1 MADDEGNLSAK
12 SHRKKQAGPKAEKK
26 KQNKHPPEAAS
37 AERNRKAFSFKS
49 AVRAARQFRRKQDV
63 ETKRHHEPVVD
74 RTPLEP
80 PPYIIAVVG
89 PPRVG
94 KSTLINSLLK
104 NFTRQQLSDVK
115 GPITIVSG
123 KKRRLTLI
131 ECNNDINSMIDVA
144 KIADLVLLLIDAS
157 FGFEMEIFEFLNIC
171 QVHGF
176 PKIMGVLTHLDLLK
190 NNKALKKT
198 KKKLKTRFWTEVYQG
213 AKLFYLSGLVYGSYP
228 KVEIHNLGRFIAVS
242 KFRPLTWRVSH
253 PYILADRME
262 ELTDPEL
269 IRQNAKCDRKVSL
282 YGYVRGAHLQH
293 NSRVHIIGC
302 GDHTLEEI
310 SLLPDP
316 CPLPNAEKKRS
327 LNEKERLI
335 YAPMSGVGGVVYD
348 KDAVYIDLGGSQAG
362 KERTNPST
370 QVENRPGNELVSSL
384 IDTKQTIDSKMQT
397 SQLTLFK
404 DGAQIAPD
412 EVIEDDDY
420 SRPSEEIVVDENGR
434 RRRKAVFGDYENED
448 DKEEDGEDDEVIS
461 DDGEHSDEDDDDDE
475 RGSDDENDS
484 DDSDI
489 DDAVVE
495 SDEEDEFD
503 DEEEDDEIVLKLNS
517 KHARRELLLKKQTA
531 SEKGTENGREGDE
544 SQEDSEEEDEGEQEK
559 EEEEEGEEEHNGRE
573 SEEEYN
579 FNTKDNSMNDSESD
593 SIIDFPSL
601 KRKRKLDVTEKGNQD
616 HGVKKK
622 LKNETGS
629 VKQNAVK
636 GVKADKKNKEQTER
650 TGDKPSL
657 IDSNVESGSILEISN
672 DKESEEDSD
681 GDVNIVSY
689 GDSGEDASED
699 SGSEMEEGA
708 LKWKENLAQKAAAAF
723 LQRQRDTPNIQK
735 LVYGNALQNKK
746 EEREDEDSDED
757 AIGGIFKLKSM
768 KASESKGVLH
778 DRDCSLEVITTPL
791 RDWSQPEVL
800 QSIRDCFVT
809 GKWKDSEDAEMLLQ
823 DDDTISDDEM
833 FGDFEDL
840 ETGEVHTADDKHNSE
855 REGQEDEQDE
865 SEEEKT
871 DGADR
876 RMELKKKQKA
886 AFDAT
891 YDEGD
896 ETSYYDE
903 LKAQMT
909 EQAQL
914 NQSEFQDMDDETRTQ
929 YEGFRPGMYVRV
941 ELSGMPCEFVTN
953 FDAKYPVILGG
964 LLPSEDNMGFLQV
977 RFKKHRWHKR
987 ILKTRDP
994 LILSIGWRRF
1004 QTLPMYS
1011 VQDHNGRHRLLKY
1024 TPEHLHCMATL
1035 FGPIAPPGTG
1045 VLAIQST
1052 AGDMSDFRISATG
1065 TVLNLDK
1072 SVELVKKLKLTGTP
1086 MKIFKN
1092 TAFIKGMFNSALEV
1106 AKFEGATIRT
1116 VSGIRGQVKRA
1127 LKNPEGAFRATFED
1141 KVLIS
1146 DIVFIRTW
1154 YPVTVPNFCNP
1165 VTSLLLPPEQKAT
1178 WQGMRT
1184 VGQLRKDLGLKAPVK
1199 SDSLYKPVERVTRHF
1214 NPLVIPAKLQK
1225 DLPFKSKPKLMKKR
1239 TKPTLETKRAVVM
1252 EPHEKKAFTLMKQL
1266 YTANK
1271 EKQRK
1276 RKEKL
1281 QEKRKVFRA
1290 EQEKKDAKRQQKQR
1304 EERKKIF
1311 RMLGKAEQRKKKT

>member
-1 MADDEGNLSAK
+1 MADDEENYSAK

-26 KQNKHPPEAAS
+26 KQEKHPPEAAS

-80 PPYIIAVVG
+80 PPYIVAVVG
-89 PPRVG
+89 PPKVG

-104 NFTRQQLSDVK
+104 NFTRQQLSVVK

-123 KKRRLTLI
+123 KKRRLTFI
-131 ECNNDINSMIDVA
+131 ECNNDINSMIDVS

-253 PYILADRME
+253 PYILADRIE

-282 YGYVRGAHLQH
+282 YGYVRGTHLQH
-293 NSRVHIIGC
+293 NSQVHIIGC
-302 GDHTLEEI
+302 GDHTLKEI

-362 KERTNPST
+362 KERSNSA
-370 QVENRPGNELVSSL
+370 EGANRPGSELVSSL
-384 IDTKQTIDSKMQT
+384 IDTKQTIDSKMLT

-404 DGAQIAPD
+404 TLTYRFACAFETRRD
-412 EVIEDDDY
+412 EDY
-420 SRPSEEIVVDENGR
+420 TRPSEEVVVDKNGR
-434 RRRKAVFGDYENED
+434 KRRKAVFVDND
-448 DKEEDGEDDEVIS
+448 DKEEDVEDDDDVS
-461 DDGEHSDEDDDDDE
+461 NDGEHSDEDDDVNDNESDSDST
-475 RGSDDENDS
+475 GSDS
-484 DDSDI
+484 DDAVEQG
-489 DDAVVE
+489 DAKNEVN
-495 SDEEDEFD
+495 
-503 DEEEDDEIVLKLNS
+503 EEESDEIVLKFKS
-517 KHARRELLLKKQTA
+517 KHARRELTLKKQTA
-531 SEKGTENGREGDE
+531 SGTRTENGLEEGE
-544 SQEDSEEEDEGEQEK
+544 SLEDTEEET
-559 EEEEEGEEEHNGRE
+559 EEEEEEQEESEKHNEME
-573 SEEEYN
+573 SEEE
-579 FNTKDNSMNDSESD
+579 FNVHTNGESMNDSESD
-593 SIIDFPSL
+593 SEVDFPSL
-601 KRKRKLDVTEKGNQD
+601 KRKRK
-616 HGVKKK
+616 HGVKEKRNEHHSVKK
-622 LKNETGS
+622 KFKNETGS
-629 VKQNAVK
+629 LEQNAAK
-636 GVKADKKNKEQTER
+636 GVKTDKKNKAQTEK
-650 TGDKPSL
+650 TGDKTRL
-657 IDSNVESGSILEISN
+657 IDSDAESGSILEISN
-672 DKESEEDSD
+672 DRESEEDSD
-681 GDVNIVSY
+681 GNVSIESHDNSY
-689 GDSGEDASED
+689 EDENED
-699 SGSEMEEGA
+699 SGSELEEGA

-723 LQRQRDTPNIQK
+723 LQRQRDRPNIQK
-735 LVYGNALQNKK
+735 LVYGNVLQGKK
-746 EEREDEDSDED
+746 EEREDEDSEDD

-768 KASESKGVLH
+768 KASESKGTAH
-778 DRDCSLEVITTPL
+778 ERDCSLEVITTPL

-800 QSIRDCFVT
+800 QSIRDYFVT

-823 DDDTISDDEM
+823 DDDTISDDDL

-840 ETGEVHTADDKHNSE
+840 ETGEVHTAGDKQESE
-855 REGQEDEQDE
+855 GEGEEDEQDE
-865 SEEEKT
+865 NEQEKA
-871 DGADR
+871 DGGDG
-876 RMELKKKQKA
+876 RMEMKKKQKA
-886 AFDAT
+886 AFDGT

-914 NQSEFQDMDDETRTQ
+914 NQSEFQDMDDETRAQ

-964 LLPSEDNMGFLQV
+964 LLSSEDKMGFLQV

-1052 AGDMSDFRISATG
+1052 VGDMSDFRISATG
-1065 TVLNLDK
+1065 TVLDLDK

-1086 MKIFKN
+1086 LKIFKN
-1092 TAFIKGMFNSALEV
+1092 TAFIKVIYRCL
-1106 AKFEGATIRT
+1106 R
-1116 VSGIRGQVKRA
+1116 
-1127 LKNPEGAFRATFED
+1127 KNPEGAFRATFED
-1141 KVLIS
+1141 KILIS

-1239 TKPTLETKRAVVM
+1239 SKPTLETRRAVVM
-1252 EPHEKKAFTLMKQL
+1252 EPHEKSAYTLMQQL

-1290 EQEKKDAKRQQKQR
+1290 EKEKKDAKRQQKQR

>member
-115 GPITIVSG
+115 GPITI
-123 KKRRLTLI
+123 
-131 ECNNDINSMIDVA
+131 
-144 KIADLVLLLIDAS
+144 VLLLIDAS

-404 DGAQIAPD
+404 DGAQIAAD
-412 EVIEDDDY
+412 E
-420 SRPSEEIVVDENGR
+420 
-434 RRRKAVFGDYENED
+434 
-448 DKEEDGEDDEVIS
+448 
-461 DDGEHSDEDDDDDE
+461 
-475 RGSDDENDS
+475 
-484 DDSDI
+484 
-489 DDAVVE
+489 
-495 SDEEDEFD
+495 
-503 DEEEDDEIVLKLNS
+503 
-517 KHARRELLLKKQTA
+517 QTA

-579 FNTKDNSMNDSESD
+579 FNTNDNSMNDSESD
-593 SIIDFPSL
+593 SIVDFPSL

-629 VKQNAVK
+629 VKQNVVK

-672 DKESEEDSD
+672 DKESGEDSD

-735 LVYGNALQNKK
+735 LVYGIALQNKK

-768 KASESKGVLH
+768 NASESKSVLH

-823 DDDTISDDEM
+823 GDDTISDDEM

-840 ETGEVHTADDKHNSE
+840 ETGEVHTADDKHNSG

-876 RMELKKKQKA
+876 RMEMKKKQKA

-1141 KVLIS
+1141 KILIS

-1252 EPHEKKAFTLMKQL
+1252 EPHEKK
-1266 YTANK
+1266 